1 MSLFMDSDS
10 VAPRLLAVALVGV
23 LCFAAGWKTN
33 GWRQEASLADLKKNW
48 SAAVARTANEHARK
62 LAAANVR
69 GDELTLQLAERENAL
84 NTLEQEK
91 NNEIARLVT
100 GRRCLDA
107 AVVGVLNRERAGQPA
122 RAVPQAAGGAVRAD
136 GDTAAG
142 ADDGSKAER
151 YATDA
156 DVAGWI
162 GTCQTRYDACRGR
175 LDAIRRFYAGES
187 AAEGAH
193 ADE

>member
-69 GDELTLQLAERENAL
+69 GDELTLQLAERESAL

-107 AVVGVLNRERAGQPA
+107 AVVGVLNRDRAGGSST
-122 RAVPQAAGGAVRAD
+122 RVVSQAAGGAVRAD
-136 GDTAAG
+136 GPAAAR
-142 ADDGSKAER
+142 ADDRPEAER

-175 LDAIRRFYAGES
+175 LDAIRRFY
-187 AAEGAH
+187 GAPTS
-193 ADE
+193 DGDPTRE